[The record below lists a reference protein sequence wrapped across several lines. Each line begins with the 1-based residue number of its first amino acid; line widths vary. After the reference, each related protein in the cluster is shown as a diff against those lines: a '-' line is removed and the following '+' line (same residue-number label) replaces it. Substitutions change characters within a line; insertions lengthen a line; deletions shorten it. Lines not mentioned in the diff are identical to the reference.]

1 MVIPKTLPVR
11 RCSQK
16 KWSPKPAKTVA
27 NIDSITALALG
38 CGFSHVGG
46 LDAAVI
52 KVREEVRGACA
63 ANKCKAYGANWT
75 CPPACG
81 SLAEC
86 EARLRQYKN
95 GIIMQTSGI
104 LEDSLDY
111 EAMER
116 IGLTHGENLRSFN
129 KQLREICPDFLLLGA
144 GGCKRCDKCSYPD
157 APCRFPTE
165 MLSSMEAYGMVVSDV
180 CRDSGIPYYYGS
192 GTLTY
197 VGCVL
202 F

>member
-1 MVIPKTLPVR
+1 M
-11 RCSQK
+11 
-16 KWSPKPAKTVA
+16 
-27 NIDSITALALG
+27 
-38 CGFSHVGG
+38 
-46 LDAAVI
+46 AVI

-63 ANKCKAYGANWT
+63 ANKCKVYGANWS

-86 EARLRQYKN
+86 EARLRHYTN
-95 GIIMQTSGI
+95 GLILQTSGV

-116 IGLTHGENLRSFN
+116 IGRTHGENLRSFN
-129 KQLREICPDFLLLGA
+129 KQLRKLGAGDMDGSASSIDGGSDFLLLGA
-144 GGCKRCDKCSYPD
+144 GGCKRCDKCSCPD

>member
-1 MVIPKTLPVR
+1 MV
-11 RCSQK
+11 
-16 KWSPKPAKTVA
+16 
-27 NIDSITALALG
+27 IDSITALAQS
-38 CGFSHVGG
+38 CGFSHTGG
-46 LDAAVI
+46 LNVAVI

-63 ANKCKAYGANWT
+63 ANKCKAYGSNWS

-86 EARLRQYKN
+86 EARLRQYKK
-95 GIIMQTSGI
+95 GLILQTSGV

-116 IGLTHGENLRSFN
+116 IGRVHGENLRSFN
-129 KQLREICPDFLLLGA
+129 KELREFFAGGMGGSGVDGGANGIGCSAGFLLLGA
-144 GGCKRCDKCSYPD
+144 GGCKRCETCSCPD
-157 APCRFPTE
+157 ASCRFPAE

-180 CRDSGIPYYYGS
+180 CRDSDIPYYYGS